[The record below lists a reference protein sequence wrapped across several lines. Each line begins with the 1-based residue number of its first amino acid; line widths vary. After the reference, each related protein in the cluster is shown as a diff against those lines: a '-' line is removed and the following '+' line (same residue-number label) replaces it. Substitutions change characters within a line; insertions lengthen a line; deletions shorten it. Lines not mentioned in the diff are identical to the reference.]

1 MISSLTPFFNASAWR
16 LRALAVCVVGG
27 FWLLPGLLFRLEK
40 TLMMPT
46 FGGYE
51 ILMGFVP
58 ELAVWCLGAALLML
72 LAAVPGLIGKLWWPM
87 FVLVSTCYYALSVAE
102 HCYVEHTGMRM
113 HFRTVKYG
121 VFNFEE
127 LRLIIHRVIGPV
139 FYWRM
144 AVALGVLLMAW
155 VLFWLL
161 RRRADGVGPRRLVL
175 FFIAGVLLSV
185 VPMPNSLQDA
195 GLAGA
200 MVVELVK
207 PAPDLDRLYA
217 AIPQS
222 IIEQIPSYSKPSV
235 SNAQSPASTE
245 ARPNVVMVILEST
258 GAAVVP
264 PYSDPQ
270 VWSQLPAMAE
280 LAQESVVFDPVYSS
294 VTHTSKALVGLLCGT
309 FPRSILDIREAV
321 AGWPWPLEC
330 LPAMLEAAGYRTA
343 FMQSAEEVF
352 ENRMVLV
359 RNMGFTTAAF
369 QETLLREPFQKLG
382 YFSMEDRAMVEPAL
396 QWAQQG
402 GEKPFFLTLL
412 TSSAHHPYDVP
423 GLPINRDPS
432 KFPAY
437 YRETLRQQDRF
448 LGELMDGLE
457 NAGLKDDTIFI
468 VVGDHGEAFG
478 EHVGMQHNWVPYE
491 EVVRV
496 PLLMRGPG
504 VGPARRIQAL
514 SHHVDLMPT
523 LLSLLSVSWEGG
535 LPGRDL
541 FDSAPHQRVWSSCW
555 GSRTCAGL
563 REGDLKVVYHFGF
576 RPTQLFDLSEDPLEL
591 NNLAR
596 SVPEA
601 EVHRLEQT
609 LLAYLRATDHFWA
622 ANDEEILG
630 QDGG

>member
-1 MISSLTPFFNASAWR
+1 MSSSPMFLFQTPAWR
-16 LRALAVCVVGG
+16 LRAMAVCVVGG

-46 FGGYE
+46 FGGFE

-72 LAAVPGLIGKLWWPM
+72 LAAVPGLVGKLWWPL
-87 FVLVSTCYYALSVAE
+87 FVGVSAGYYALSVAE

-127 LRLIIHRVIGPV
+127 LRLIIQRVIGPV

-144 AVALGVLLMAW
+144 AVAFAVLLMAW

-161 RRRADGVGPRRLVL
+161 RRRAEGVGPKCLVACL
-175 FFIAGVLLSV
+175 AVGVLLSI
-185 VPMPNSLQDA
+185 VPMPDSLQDA

-200 MVVELVK
+200 MAVELVK

-217 AIPQS
+217 TIPQP
-222 IIEQIPSYSKPSV
+222 ILEQVPGYSKPSV
-235 SNAQSPASTE
+235 VAAQSQVSAE
-245 ARPNVVMVILEST
+245 ARPNVVLVILEST

-280 LAQESVVFDPVYSS
+280 LARESVVFDPVYSS

-309 FPRSILDIREAV
+309 FPRSVLDIREAV

-330 LPAMLEAAGYRTA
+330 LPSMLEAAGYRTA

-359 RNMGFTTAAF
+359 RNMGFSTAAF
-369 QETLLREPFQKLG
+369 QETLFREPFQKLG

-396 QWAQQG
+396 QWARQG
-402 GEKPFFLTLL
+402 GEGPFFLTLL

-432 KFPAY
+432 RFPAY

-448 LGELMDGLE
+448 LGELVHGLE
-457 NAGLKDDTIFI
+457 SAGLKEDTLLI

-504 VGPARRIQAL
+504 VGPARRMEGL

-523 LLSLLSVSWEGG
+523 LLSLLSVSWQGA

-541 FDSAPHQRVWSSCW
+541 FDSVPHERVWSSCW

-563 REGDLKVVYHFGF
+563 REGDLKVVYHFGL
-576 RPTQLFDLSEDPLEL
+576 RPTQLFDLSQDPLEL
-591 NNLAR
+591 DNLAS

-601 EVHRLEQT
+601 EVRRLEQT
-609 LLAYLRATDHFWA
+609 LLAHLRATDLFWA
-622 ANDEEILG
+622 ANDEKILG
-630 QDGG
+630 KDGG